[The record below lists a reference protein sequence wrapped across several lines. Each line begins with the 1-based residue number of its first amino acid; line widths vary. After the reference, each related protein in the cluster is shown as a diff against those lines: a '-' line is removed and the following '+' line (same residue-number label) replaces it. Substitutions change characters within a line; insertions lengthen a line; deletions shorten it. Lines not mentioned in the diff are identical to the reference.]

1 MKQKKSL
8 IFLAGGL
15 GSRYNGL
22 KQVEGILANN
32 SPILEYSLFDA
43 IRAGFNKF
51 VFIINA
57 SVPESFIQKISEI
70 PEKRN
75 LEFHWIVQSITDF
88 VPETFSTENRTKPFG
103 TGHAVLCAKNVV
115 DENFLV
121 INADDFYGKNSF
133 ETASKLMENITPENY
148 ATIAFPLENTLSK
161 NGSVSRG
168 ICEINENGNLKS
180 IEELTKIQSENSE
193 IFAETSNGKRMLNP
207 DDLVSM
213 NFWMFHPSFF
223 RFLERDFQ
231 DFIKKNPDEKQEFF
245 LPSVV
250 GKYIEENEIS
260 VAVNVSDEI
269 WKGVTYPED
278 KAEVQEFL
286 KEKIKNGIY
295 PENLWN

>member
-1 MKQKKSL
+1 MTTKKSL
-8 IFLAGGL
+8 LFLAGGL

-70 PEKRN
+70 LEKRN

-88 VPETFSTENRTKPFG
+88 VPVTFSTENRTKPFG

-115 DENFLV
+115 NENFLV

-148 ATIAFPLENTLSK
+148 ATIAFPLKNTLSK

-168 ICEINENGNLKS
+168 ICEINENENLKS

-223 RFLERDFQ
+223 RFLERDFKN
-231 DFIKKNPDEKQEFF
+231 FIEKNPDEKQEFF

-250 GKYIEENEIS
+250 GKCIKENEVS
-260 VAVNVSDEI
+260 VSVNVSDEI

-295 PENLWN
+295 PENLWK